1 MSDTSLHIPV
11 MLDEV
16 ICALAPADTDL
27 FIDATFGNGGYS
39 RAILSSASCSVAA
52 IDRDPD
58 AILRGQELNDAAHG
72 RLSLFEGPFS
82 QMAEMMENTPFAKA
96 DGIVFDLGVCST
108 QLDQPERGF
117 SFRQDGPL
125 DMRMDPTSGLSAC
138 HWLAKAN
145 ADEIAHV
152 LWAFGEER
160 FSRRIARAIVEARGE
175 APLETTAQ
183 LARLV
188 SAAQPKK
195 DYHKHPATRTFQAI
209 RLFINGELSEVA
221 KGIQAAVERTEAG
234 GRLVVISFHSL
245 EDRLV
250 KHAFRD
256 ASRPPK
262 GDPRMPLPESVE
274 KPRLSI
280 ISKAVKPSA
289 FELNKNPRA
298 RSAVL
303 RVAERTLAA

>member
-1 MSDTSLHIPV
+1 MDHLPV
-11 MLDEV
+11 LYREALEALCIKKDGVYLD
-16 ICALAPADTDL
+16 CTY
-27 FIDATFGNGGYS
+27 GRGGHAS
-39 RAILSSASCSVAA
+39 GILELLGPHGRLIAF
-52 IDRDPD
+52 DRDPT
-58 AILRGQELNDAAHG
+58 AVLAAAELATQDSRFRIVHTA
-72 RLSLFEGPFS
+72 FS
-82 QMAEMMENTPFAKA
+82 HLK
-96 DGIVFDLGVCST
+96 IVLDELKIERVSGVLMDLGVSSP
-108 QLDQPERGF
+108 QLDDAARGF
-117 SFRQDGPL
+117 SFQSDGPL

-183 LARLV
+183 LSRLV

-209 RLFINGELSEVA
+209 RLFINGELSEVE